1 MNILVTTDG
10 SERSLD
16 VLPHA
21 GRFAA
26 QLGCTTVLLRVLN
39 PLTDVAGEFGTDFEG
54 ACARIA
60 SAWQDELTVL
70 LRRFEIAGEPLV
82 GRLQHGEDVHDAI
95 LRIASQREAAMVAMH
110 SRGSGALRHAL
121 LGSVALGVL
130 GRIDVP
136 LFVTGGNAGPPRT
149 GEGYHIVAT
158 SDGSPASAGILAA
171 LSPILRGAAANVSL
185 LRVCEPRS
193 GRASPEAEIET
204 ATAQLKSL
212 LPLLPPEVA
221 GEVCCRV
228 CHHDEDVASAIVEGA
243 RELGADAIA
252 LSTQGE
258 SALRHLIAGSV
269 ALTVLE
275 RSPLPVIL
283 SRSTRAK

>member
-16 VLPHA
+16 VLPHV
-21 GRFAA
+21 GRLAT
-26 QLGCTTVLLRVLN
+26 QLGSGVVLLRVLN
-39 PLTDVAGEFGTDFEG
+39 PLTDVADEFGADFEA
-54 ACARIA
+54 ACAKVA
-60 SAWQDELTVL
+60 HAWQGELTAFMH
-70 LRRFEIAGEPLV
+70 RFDIAGEPLV
-82 GRLQHGEDVHDAI
+82 GRLQHGEDAHDAI
-95 LRIASQREAAMVAMH
+95 LRIAAQREASIVAMH

-130 GRIDVP
+130 AKIAVP
-136 LFVTGGNAGPPRT
+136 ILLTGGNAGPPRT
-149 GEGYHIVAT
+149 GEGYRIVAT
-158 SDGSPASAGILAA
+158 SDGSPASTRILGA
-171 LSPILRGAAANVSL
+171 LSPILQGTAAKVSL

-212 LPLLPPEVA
+212 LPLLPAEVA
-221 GEVCCRV
+221 GEIRCRV
-228 CHHDEDVASAIVEGA
+228 CHHDEDVATAIVEGA

-252 LSTQGE
+252 LSTHGE
-258 SALRHLIAGSV
+258 SALHHLIAGSV
-269 ALTVLE
+269 ALSVLE

-283 SRSTRAK
+283 SRSSGTN